1 MRILIAEDERR
12 AMRGLKNLIVSISE
26 EYEVVAEASN
36 GRQALEMVQI
46 VKPDVVF
53 TDLKMPYMDG
63 MSLIKAAQAAG
74 ISAQYVIV
82 TAYEEFEAARE
93 AIVLGVKDYLV
104 KPITYDEVYDLMKR
118 LERKKGVDGS
128 EQIGKLKERYPDAHP
143 LVIKCLNF
151 IDNGYGSKINQKE
164 LAENLG
170 VSQEYLCYLFN
181 KDIGE
186 TFTKF
191 LKNYRIETA
200 KRLLLAGYP
209 REEVPY
215 HVGFSDRKYFN
226 RVFRETVGM
235 SVGEFVE
242 KNNSII

>member
-12 AMRGLKNLIVSISE
+12 AMRGLKNLITSISE

-36 GRQALEMVQI
+36 GRQALELIQI

-104 KPITYDEVYDLMKR
+104 KPITYDEVAELMKR
-118 LERKKGVDGS
+118 LEKRGGRPGQKRGTWKIKGTLS
-128 EQIGKLKERYPDAHP
+128 
-143 LVIKCLNF
+143 
-151 IDNGYGSKINQKE
+151 
-164 LAENLG
+164 
-170 VSQEYLCYLFN
+170 
-181 KDIGE
+181 
-186 TFTKF
+186 
-191 LKNYRIETA
+191 
-200 KRLLLAGYP
+200 
-209 REEVPY
+209 
-215 HVGFSDRKYFN
+215 
-226 RVFRETVGM
+226 
-235 SVGEFVE
+235 
-242 KNNSII
+242 